1 MRDHRGLDQSEV
13 RGTLKRKPTEPTGL
27 SGGLGVGCERERG
40 SENDSKAFG
49 QVNWMGGVISQDGED
64 CWLGGGGRRQRTGAH
79 LGCLSLMS
87 IGYLSEGVKYALRY
101 MGRDWGNSNRYQQID
116 GV

>member
-1 MRDHRGLDQSEV
+1 MWAV
-13 RGTLKRKPTEPTGL
+13 K
-27 SGGLGVGCERERG
+27 EREEARMIPKPSARSTG
-40 SENDSKAFG
+40 WVELSAK
-49 QVNWMGGVISQDGED
+49 MGRTAGLV
-64 CWLGGGGRRQRTGAH
+64 GGGRRQRTGAH